1 MMSFY
6 LVAGV
11 ALATLLG
18 LSFYLSR
25 SVWSFHAEGSRG
37 YIRDMVIY
45 NFAPIGPMV
54 AALLIFVTVQA
65 FNPEFA
71 ASSARYALMAVGVL
85 GIFFV
90 RRLPVIKA
98 AQARM
103 QAARSARYSVLTGDS
118 QP

>member
-1 MMSFY
+1 MISFY

-25 SVWSFHAEGSRG
+25 GAWPYHAESSRG

-45 NFAPIGPMV
+45 NFAPIGPMILALGIFMV
-54 AALLIFVTVQA
+54 AQTL
-65 FNPEFA
+65 NPEFA

-98 AQARM
+98 AQERM
-103 QAARSARYSVLTGDS
+103 QAARSARYSALAGDS
-118 QP
+118 QS